1 MWQVKSRQE
10 RVQLHKTQVSFV
22 MRDEQHE
29 WGVLL
34 IWEQSFYFWTVVTNY
49 GIISLREG
57 YYCHICTLFRLY
69 LVFCQHLHDK
79 SISKGYN
86 EAVNVHSAAK
96 TAAISHW
103 KRLEIEAEINE
114 NSLRFW
120 HLYTGIQK
128 VCKHCRGRTCL
139 CCRFVQNTEQW
150 IVCAVL
156 QESCRVAFKTQTFWL
171 SKLSEPLE
179 IPAGVPEVISE
190 DQVRGLNDQNCLEE
204 PGFHETKRL
213 MPSPSS
219 HVFTLCCWSSSGPLL
234 AQVTNWSLE
243 LPVSVLHMGRI
254 HVALQLCQSLTCV
267 MNSLPRNIPSDW
279 SPVSH

>member
-1 MWQVKSRQE
+1 MKTVSDSGTCIQE
-10 RVQLHKTQVSFV
+10 FKRCASTAGAGHASVVVLCRTQSNGF
-22 MRDEQHE
+22 
-29 WGVLL
+29 
-34 IWEQSFYFWTVVTNY
+34 
-49 GIISLREG
+49 
-57 YYCHICTLFRLY
+57 
-69 LVFCQHLHDK
+69 
-79 SISKGYN
+79 
-86 EAVNVHSAAK
+86 
-96 TAAISHW
+96 
-103 KRLEIEAEINE
+103 
-114 NSLRFW
+114 
-120 HLYTGIQK
+120 
-128 VCKHCRGRTCL
+128 
-139 CCRFVQNTEQW
+139 
-150 IVCAVL
+150 VCAVL